1 MKWRNYG
8 LWTSIA
14 SLLYMV
20 FKDLGLQIDL
30 TSWETYVTSVLGIL
44 VALGIISNPENGKGF
59 FNKKTDN
66 PITPSVMTNLQPT
79 KNNLNQSE
87 ETTTTFSEEA
97 VPDRKY
103 EPYEK

>member
-44 VALGIISNPENGKGF
+44 VTLGIISNPENGKGF

-66 PITPSVMTNLQPT
+66 SIAPSDMTNPPT
-79 KNNLNQSE
+79 TTNNQSQSE

-103 EPYEK
+103 VPYEK

>member
-44 VALGIISNPENGKGF
+44 VTLGIISNPENGRGF

-66 PITPSVMTNLQPT
+66 AITPSDMTNPQT
-79 KNNLNQSE
+79 TTNNQSQSE
-87 ETTTTFSEEA
+87 EATTTFSEEA

-103 EPYEK
+103 VPYEK

>member
-44 VALGIISNPENGKGF
+44 VTLGIISNPENGKGF

-66 PITPSVMTNLQPT
+66 SIAPSDMTNPPT
-79 KNNLNQSE
+79 TTNNQSQPE
-87 ETTTTFSEEA
+87 ETTITFSEEA

-103 EPYEK
+103 VPYEK